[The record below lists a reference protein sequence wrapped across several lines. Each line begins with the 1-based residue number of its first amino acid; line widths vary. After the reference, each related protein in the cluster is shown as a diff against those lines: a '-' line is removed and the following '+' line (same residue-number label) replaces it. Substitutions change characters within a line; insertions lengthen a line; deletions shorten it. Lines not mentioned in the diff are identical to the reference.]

1 MNLATLV
8 RCSALIIIKQVP
20 IFAVCS
26 DTFKLYQEEKFK
38 LFLDEVQK
46 GTASLNT
53 KVFNEH
59 DILHNAYLT
68 QLALLKI
75 RQNEKIKLLA
85 NLFAS
90 YFNKITDDVSK
101 RNDYNDDYELFINII
116 EQINM
121 NEWKLL
127 IILYDFELK
136 NELVNKKT
144 DSNVLT
150 IISSYWD
157 NFLTEVKSQLNFD
170 KLYVEAVLTKLNGT
184 GLYQTI
190 NGMYLGYLGNKG
202 NLTPIF
208 YKLVGFL

>member
-1 MNLATLV
+1 MNLPTLV
-8 RCSALIIIKQVP
+8 RCSAQSIIKQVP

-26 DTFKLYQEEKFK
+26 DTFKLYQEAKFEY
-38 LFLDEVQK
+38 FLDEVQK

-53 KVFNEH
+53 EVFNEH

-90 YFNKITDDVSK
+90 YFNKITYDVSK

-136 NELVNKKT
+136 NKRMNEKT
-144 DSNVLT
+144 DSNVLE

-157 NFLTEVKSQLNFD
+157 KFLNEVQSQLSFD

-190 NGMYLGYLGNKG
+190 NGMYLGYTGNKG
-202 NLTPIF
+202 HLTPIF